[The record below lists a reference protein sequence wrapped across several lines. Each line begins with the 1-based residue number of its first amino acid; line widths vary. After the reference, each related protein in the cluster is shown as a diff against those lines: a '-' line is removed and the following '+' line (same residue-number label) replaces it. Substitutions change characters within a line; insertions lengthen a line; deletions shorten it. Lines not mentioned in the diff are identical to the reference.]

1 MVGGWSAPD
10 EQPAALRRVPGPW
23 VMKSVHDLAPPPRE
37 AHELGARARGVFHG
51 AEIDKGLHQAMGEKE
66 CMIGWRCKEIERR

>member
-23 VMKSVHDLAPPPRE
+23 VMKSVHDLAPPPQGCVDKMTPSQRGGAME
-37 AHELGARARGVFHG
+37 ARVACFLA
-51 AEIDKGLHQAMGEKE
+51 DSL
-66 CMIGWRCKEIERR
+66 RCAG

>member
-23 VMKSVHDLAPPPRE
+23 VMKSVHDFAPPPQGRVDKMTPSQRGGSHGF
-37 AHELGARARGVFHG
+37 AGNLLAVFAPTPPAARSSR
-51 AEIDKGLHQAMGEKE
+51 
-66 CMIGWRCKEIERR
+66 